1 VAGKPKTPAKP
12 KRPRNPLV
20 PLLWRKGQ
28 KVKPS
33 AKTYSRKAKHTR
45 PPDG

>member
-1 VAGKPKTPAKP
+1 MAAKRKPPPKP

-33 AKTYSRKAKHTR
+33 AKTYSRKAKHKA
-45 PPDG
+45 PSE